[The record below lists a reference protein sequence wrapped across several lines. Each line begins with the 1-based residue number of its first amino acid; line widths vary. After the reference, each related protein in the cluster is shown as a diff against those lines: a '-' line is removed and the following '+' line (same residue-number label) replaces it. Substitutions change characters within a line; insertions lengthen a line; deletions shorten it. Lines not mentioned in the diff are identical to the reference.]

1 MICEFC
7 KREYTEKWGSGRFCS
22 RKCANSFSSSKR
34 TEESLKSASEKL
46 ANIAEQKRLL
56 KELENNK
63 ITHLCKNC
71 GKEYHGSW
79 AKTVQSDFCSQFC
92 AKSFS
97 SKEKRKEI
105 NAKVSQKLKGK
116 RNHRYGKRLEGNK
129 YISKPIIL
137 TPCPICGKMLTEKQV
152 RKGRKTCS
160 IECGRILGTQKNI
173 ANGLYHRNGGFR
185 PGSVRSR
192 YGYYKGIYCASTY
205 ELVYLIYSLEH
216 NIPIERNTDYF
227 EYELNGEVKRYLP
240 DFKIG
245 NKYIEIKN
253 YNREDVEAKTSAL
266 RAIDKDIEVL
276 YYDELEHMMCYI
288 DKKYGT
294 FHKRKDN
301 NYQTLYD
308 DYKPKYTFICE
319 HCGKE
324 VTRDRKI
331 GKMRFC
337 SRKCAVAHAYSPN
350 LDVVDKDEVL
360 NKAVPIPGYNGF
372 WYSKDGSLYSSN
384 VKRKDGKWLKCR
396 LNTSKSGREEY
407 KIKSKRFSI
416 QMLNTLCNF

>member
-34 TEESLKSASEKL
+34 TEESLKLGAQKSAEYAK
-46 ANIAEQKRLL
+46 QKRLL
-56 KELENNK
+56 KEEQNNK
-63 ITHLCKNC
+63 VQRFCKNC
-71 GKEYHGSW
+71 GKEYYGSW
-79 AKTVQSDFCSQFC
+79 SKWIQSDFCCKEC
-92 AKSFS
+92 ARSYSTKA
-97 SKEKRKEI
+97 KRKETSEKI
-105 NAKVSQKLKGK
+105 RNKLKG
-116 RNHRYGKRLEGNK
+116 RRYIVKDKKQVQIKVELV
-129 YISKPIIL
+129 L
-137 TPCPICGKMLTEKQV
+137 CPICGKMLTEKQV
-152 RKGRKTCS
+152 RRGRKTCS

-192 YGYYKGIYCASTY
+192 YGYYNGIYCASTY

-266 RAIDKDIEVL
+266 RAIGKDIEVL
-276 YYDELEHMMCYI
+276 YYNELEHMMCYI

-324 VTRDRKI
+324 VTKDRKV

-337 SRKCAVAHAYSPN
+337 SRKCASFHGYSAN
-350 LDVVDKDEVL
+350 LDVIDKDEVL
-360 NKAVPIPGYNGF
+360 NEVVPVPGYSGF

-384 VKRKDGKWLKCR
+384 IKRKDGKWLKCR

>member
-1 MICEFC
+1 MKCEFC
-7 KREYTEKWGSGRFCS
+7 GVEITEKWGKGRFCS

-34 TEESLKSASEKL
+34 TAESIKITKQKL
-46 ANIAEQKRLL
+46 AETNKQKRLL
-56 KELENNK
+56 KEAKNNK
-63 ITHLCKNC
+63 IKRFCKNC
-71 GKEYHGSW
+71 NKEYYGSW
-79 AKTVQSDFCSQFC
+79 SKWVQSEFCCKEC
-92 AKSFS
+92 ARSYSTKT
-97 SKEKRKEI
+97 KRKETSEKI
-105 NAKVSQKLKGK
+105 RNKLKG
-116 RNHRYGKRLEGNK
+116 RRY
-129 YISKPIIL
+129 IIKDKKQVQIKVEL
-137 TPCPICGKMLTEKQV
+137 VPCPICGKMLTEEQV
-152 RKGRKTCS
+152 RKKRKTCS
-160 IECGRILGTQKNI
+160 KECGQKLGTQKNI

-216 NIPIERNTDYF
+216 NIAIERNTDYF

-266 RAIDKDIEVL
+266 RAIGKDIEVL
-276 YYDELEHMMCYI
+276 YYDELEYMMCYI

-324 VTRDRKI
+324 TTRDHKS

-337 SRKCAVAHAYSPN
+337 SSKCASSHGHSANV
-350 LDVVDKDEVL
+350 DVIDKEEVL
-360 NKAVPIPGYNGF
+360 KTAVPVPGYNGF

>member
-1 MICEFC
+1 MKCEYC
-7 KREYTEKWGSGRFCS
+7 GLEITEKWGSGRFCS

-34 TEESLKSASEKL
+34 TEESIKISREKL
-46 ANIAEQKRLL
+46 AKIGKQKRLL
-56 KELENNK
+56 KEIENNK
-63 ITHLCKNC
+63 IKRFCKNC
-71 GKEYHGSW
+71 NNEYYGSW
-79 AKTVQSDFCSQFC
+79 SKWVQSEFCCKEC
-92 AKSFS
+92 ARSYSTKI
-97 SKEKRKEI
+97 KRKEI
-105 NAKVSQKLKGK
+105 SEKIRNKLKG
-116 RNHRYGKRLEGNK
+116 RCYTRIANNK
-129 YISKPIIL
+129 QSEIKVKLY
-137 TPCPICGKMLTEKQV
+137 PCPICGTMLSEEQA
-152 RKGRKTCS
+152 RRGRKTCS
-160 IECGRILGTQKNI
+160 IKCGRILGTQKNI

-216 NIPIERNTDYF
+216 NIPVERNTDYF
-227 EYELNGEVKRYLP
+227 EYELNGEAKRYLP

-266 RAIDKDIEVL
+266 QAIGKDIEVL

-294 FHKRKDN
+294 FHKRKNN

-324 VTRDRKI
+324 VARDRKI

-337 SRKCAVAHAYSPN
+337 SRKCASSHGHSPN
-350 LDVVDKDEVL
+350 VDVIDKEEVL
-360 NKAVPIPGYNGF
+360 KIAAPVPGYKGF

-396 LNTSKSGREEY
+396 LNTSKLGREEY